1 MKKSFSAFALIAGL
15 VFVAAAGASAA
26 DEKKATT
33 PPATTP
39 PPKVVAKADA
49 PKAPAQLATEAQYGK
64 WLVQVLG
71 LSRFVPASPSAQEC
85 FAVLLQNGITPKS
98 GWNATSVVSRATLA
112 RTVVQAMGQQSE
124 IKNPAD
130 DQEWIKYLEKIGVQ
144 IPTLGAAVDSLE
156 PLDSPLGVEAL
167 ASTTDPLDK
176 VHKMRP
182 VDEQQLGA
190 DLSDVRRV
198 LAEVAD
204 EGPGPT
210 PPEPPKPPKPDK
222 PDRNPPHLTD
232 N

>member
-1 MKKSFSAFALIAGL
+1 MKTIFSAMALTVGL
-15 VFVAAAGASAA
+15 VLATAGGASAA
-26 DEKKATT
+26 EPAKATN
-33 PPATTP
+33 AT
-39 PPKVVAKADA
+39 PPKVMAKAEA

-85 FAVLLQNGITPKS
+85 FAVLMQNGISPKG

-112 RTVVQAMGQQSE
+112 RTVVQAMGQESE

-130 DQEWIKYLEKIGVQ
+130 DQEWIKFLEKIGVQ

-156 PLDSPLGVEAL
+156 PLDSPLGNEAL
-167 ASTTDPLDK
+167 VATTDPLDK

-182 VDEQQLGA
+182 VDEQQMGA
-190 DLSDVRRV
+190 DLSDIRRV
-198 LAEVAD
+198 LTQVEDV
-204 EGPGPT
+204 GPT
-210 PPEPPKPPKPDK
+210 PPPVPPTPDV
-222 PDRNPPHLTD
+222 PDRDRRPLTE